1 MHQLVPC
8 SFTSC
13 VSVHLVRCIPI
24 RYAARHPQFT
34 AESFTPVHICTESG
48 TVLFPNE
55 RIGEKCT
62 EGESVIVELLGT
74 FNRDFTAGISQTEP
88 SLVLIC
94 IDKPRKQS
102 PWKVPPPPATHIETE
117 ARTHVSPLTQIYI
130 CSGPNIGINDPT
142 FTREKTL
149 WELYA
154 YSPQH
159 DYVDVILRFDKYWL
173 SFCHS

>member
-102 PWKVPPPPATHIETE
+102 PWKVPPPSSHAHRDRSTYTCIPTH
-117 ARTHVSPLTQIYI
+117 SNIYLFR
-130 CSGPNIGINDPT
+130 SKH
-142 FTREKTL
+142 RHK
-149 WELYA
+149 
-154 YSPQH
+154 
-159 DYVDVILRFDKYWL
+159 
-173 SFCHS
+173 